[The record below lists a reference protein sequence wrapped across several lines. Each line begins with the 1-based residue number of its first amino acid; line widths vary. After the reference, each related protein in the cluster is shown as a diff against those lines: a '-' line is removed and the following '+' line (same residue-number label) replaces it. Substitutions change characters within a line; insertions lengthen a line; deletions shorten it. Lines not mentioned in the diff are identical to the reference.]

1 MLVFVRLLYVLLLPV
16 AVISASPY
24 PKVAR
29 YDLDISFSPNNGTM
43 TGNVGVCFD
52 KREAIDNRVTFYLH
66 GELRVDSILQ
76 AGRAISFDESQVFY
90 TYDYSLVADKV
101 EVQLDS
107 LLPCDSLRIFYRG
120 YFSPSKA
127 RSPSD
132 YMRID
137 SSGVLLRAWGYSLWF
152 PIFLESGSPSYQTT
166 FRPVILRI
174 PSSYQIVFGGKYLID
189 TTESGMRVS
198 PWAAENIDLFSAQ
211 CSAQKWKIVRK
222 GGLYAFHYPDDV
234 STRQAYKVLAFADR
248 LLLSYRAN
256 YSSKAV
262 AGEQFILELPPYGD
276 ISSGNVTG
284 LAADTWKSFD
294 DEIHARVAL
303 AHELVHPFVNANVP
317 KSDSLYAFA
326 VEGLPSYF
334 HLPALG
340 AIWGRDWY
348 DNFMAWL
355 EQQYLDR
362 KRSGTDS
369 RGRVLP
375 TEKPLLTLTADDIG
389 EYKDR
394 FVLNDRALLFMNY
407 LRVKMGD
414 KSFSNFCKQLFSG
427 GATTAESFERLC
439 ARYLPFQKEEIR
451 QWLYTSE
458 FPDKF
463 RINGS
468 KGK

>member
-1 MLVFVRLLYVLLLPV
+1 MRLLIALLFLTSTL
-16 AVISASPY
+16 SASPF

-29 YDLDISFSPNNGTM
+29 YDLDISFIPNKGTM
-43 TGNVGVCFD
+43 TGDVGVYFD
-52 KREAIDNRVTFYLH
+52 KKEAIDNRVTFYLH

-76 AGRAISFDESQVFY
+76 AGRAITFDESQVFY
-90 TYDYSLVADKV
+90 SRDYSLIADKV

-107 LLPCDSLRIFYRG
+107 LSPRDSLRIFYGG

-137 SSGVLLRAWGYSLWF
+137 SSGVLLRSWGYSVWF
-152 PIFLESGSPSYQTT
+152 PVFLEADASSYLTT
-166 FRPVILRI
+166 FKPVILRI
-174 PSSYQIVFGGKYLID
+174 PSQYQIVFCGKYLID
-189 TTESGMRVS
+189 TTERGMRIS
-198 PWAAENIDLFSAQ
+198 PWAAENVDLFSAQ

-222 GGLYAFHYPDDV
+222 GGLYAFHYPDDL
-234 STRQAYKVLAFADR
+234 STKQAYKVLAFADK
-248 LLLSYRAN
+248 LLASFRAN
-256 YSSKAV
+256 YNSKAV

-276 ISSGNVTG
+276 ISSGNITG
-284 LAADTWKSFD
+284 LQIGTWQAID
-294 DEIHARVAL
+294 DDIYARMGL

-317 KSDSLYAFA
+317 KSDSLYALA
-326 VEGLPSYF
+326 IEGFPSYF

-348 DNFMAWL
+348 NNLMAWQ
-355 EQQYLDR
+355 EQQYLDK
-362 KRSGTDS
+362 KRTGTDN

-375 TEKPLLTLTADDIG
+375 PEKPLFSITADEVG
-389 EYKDR
+389 RYKDVS
-394 FVLNDRALLFMNY
+394 VLDDRALLFLHY

-427 GATTAESFERLC
+427 GATTADSFERLC
-439 ARYLPFQKEEIR
+439 AKYLPFQKEEIR

-463 RINGS
+463 RINRS